1 MAGSYASLLSLS
13 IVIAA
18 LVLVQAG
25 DRNTVYDPCKD
36 ADPVQKGDGFSFA
49 IGFGGMSATWNKS
62 SPCFAETLQ
71 ILPPGVEV
79 AVFRPKVDEL
89 SLLRINNVSMA
100 RINTTFVNSSLI
112 VYSGAKG
119 IVSSPRQ
126 FLSPMGRLPSLT
138 IIINFKE
145 GVLDSFVWKDMG
157 CSESTC
163 QPVSPLCVDNSNC
176 LVTEDKCSSMKT
188 SSDPEPCRLA

>member
-1 MAGSYASLLSLS
+1 MELK
-13 IVIAA
+13 
-18 LVLVQAG
+18 
-25 DRNTVYDPCKD
+25 TV
-36 ADPVQKGDGFSFA
+36 
-49 IGFGGMSATWNKS
+49 SA
-62 SPCFAETLQ
+62 Q

-100 RINTTFVNSSLI
+100 RINTTV
-112 VYSGAKG
+112 K
-119 IVSSPRQ
+119 
-126 FLSPMGRLPSLT
+126 
-138 IIINFKE
+138 

-176 LVTEDKCSSMKT
+176 LVTEDKCSTMKT
-188 SSDPEPCRLA
+188 SSDPEPCRLAINVAFSGTDKDKKPLQSWYEVQDLQAYSLTALYDSAKNDFQDAVGASSNNPDEITKG